1 MASNDATEDAIDT
14 TVPIHTKVAANQ
26 DFLHSLVSDQS
37 LPPDDD
43 DHHTF
48 LKPKSLNP
56 QSKSYSAFDGLVRFC
71 IDGSAANRGPKQLA
85 TLRRHFESILLSLS
99 WAMYKRQWVLVALDG
114 HAYSKDVWLKS
125 YGFTHTYPRA
135 LLSI

>member
-1 MASNDATEDAIDT
+1 MVSNDATEDAIDT

-43 DHHTF
+43 KHHTF

-56 QSKSYSAFDGLVRFC
+56 RSKSYSAFDGLVRFC
-71 IDGSAANRGPKQLA
+71 IDGSAANRA
-85 TLRRHFESILLSLS
+85 SLCQ
-99 WAMYKRQWVLVALDG
+99 YKYA
-114 HAYSKDVWLKS
+114 
-125 YGFTHTYPRA
+125 
-135 LLSI
+135 